1 MHSAV
6 EVLSQLLGHVPES
19 ISALR
24 RVDAGGGMTEEQEE
38 EPGATLLALHARM
51 TELCEEHGYTLEE
64 LNLDLGPPGCCP
76 PPPGGGGGGPP

>member
-24 RVDAGGGMTEEQEE
+24 RVHAGGDMTEEQEE
-38 EPGATLLALHARM
+38 EPGAPSSPCTRA
-51 TELCEEHGYTLEE
+51 
-64 LNLDLGPPGCCP
+64 
-76 PPPGGGGGGPP
+76 